1 MVEPM
6 GDQRFLPEHHIR
18 RRADFQRAYGR
29 RCSASDSVL
38 LLFGCANG
46 LPYSRI
52 GLSVSRKV
60 GNAVVRNR
68 WKRLIREAFRL
79 SREHLPAGIDLV
91 VVPRRGATPELGAL
105 RESFTRLTASLARK
119 LHVPV

>member
-1 MVEPM
+1 MVKPM
-6 GDQRFLPEHHIR
+6 GNQRFLPEHHIR
-18 RRADFQRAYGR
+18 RGADFQRAYGR
-29 RCSASDSVL
+29 RCSASDSML
-38 LLFGCANG
+38 LLFACANG

-79 SREHLPAGIDLV
+79 SHEHLPGGIDLV
-91 VVPRRGATPELGAL
+91 VIPRRGATPELHAMQ
-105 RESFTRLTASLARK
+105 ESFTRLTASLARK
-119 LHVPV
+119 LHVT